1 MKKLLAFLFPAL
13 LAAGAYAQT
22 STDSHGVATSTDPAR
37 AAAVERQAQELKAA
51 QAAGGSKGIE
61 SVHASPRCN
70 VVKVQRCSRRR
81 VSCVCGRR
89 KDV

>member
-51 QAAGGSKGIE
+51 QHPHHARHHAMRHTMHHRVAQHHHHAAKK
-61 SVHASPRCN
+61 A
-70 VVKVQRCSRRR
+70 
-81 VSCVCGRR
+81 
-89 KDV
+89 